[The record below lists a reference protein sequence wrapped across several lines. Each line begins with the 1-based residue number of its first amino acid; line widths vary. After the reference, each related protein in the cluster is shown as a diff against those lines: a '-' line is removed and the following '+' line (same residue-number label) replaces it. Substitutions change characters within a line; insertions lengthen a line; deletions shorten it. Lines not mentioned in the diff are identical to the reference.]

1 MINIIDA
8 ESFANYLRDQGLMIV
23 SREDYETQIDL
34 EAIKVKKMQK
44 NLLKKPALTLK
55 EIIDSQLLPYNSK
68 NGIKNLV
75 VQGLIKED
83 ELFTNKVGKQMLP
96 TNVVKRIRQ
105 FKNLEL

>member
-23 SREDYETQIDL
+23 SREDYENQIDL
-34 EAIKVKKMQK
+34 KSIQQKKLQE
-44 NLLKKPALTLK
+44 NLLKKTALTLK
-55 EIIDSQLLPYNSK
+55 EIIDSQLLPYKSK
-68 NGIKNLV
+68 NGIKDLV
-75 VQGLIKED
+75 VQGMIKEG

-105 FKNLEL
+105 FKNLDI